1 MTYSST
7 RVYIHNIHETRDFLR
22 EQMEGMAI
30 GSMHEVAGW
39 QRKRQSRRCRKRR
52 DIIQAGVGS
61 RHGSTFISREILRGS
76 RPRGNIYVLY
86 SVREK
91 RREEEYRWIFFFFTL
106 RSSTRL
112 FPLQRSTSAET
123 KMEVKRPPENRAQA
137 KIEKGT
143 ERWEKKGDKNVTIKS
158 SEGEF
163 AERTLGRRLWLLR
176 SRRWY
181 NGWAK

>member
-91 RREEEYRWIFFFFTL
+91 RREEEYRWIFFFFYFAFLDEAFSTAAL
-106 RSSTRL
+106 DEHWNKDGGEAPSGEPSSSQDRE
-112 FPLQRSTSAET
+112 RHR
-123 KMEVKRPPENRAQA
+123 KMRKKRRQ
-137 KIEKGT
+137 KCY
-143 ERWEKKGDKNVTIKS
+143 D
-158 SEGEF
+158 
-163 AERTLGRRLWLLR
+163 
-176 SRRWY
+176 
-181 NGWAK
+181 